1 MNPSTLQQTTG
12 NVCVG
17 IATLIFLLPLQH
29 LLWEFARKHVND
41 NQWVTSALF
50 ILIPLWLLLMG
61 ALLCVTASGGFD
73 WLRLGRPALYTLTVA
88 ASLALAVV
96 TFVFI
101 ALYIRPG
108 FTPRFLYLPVIYLI
122 SLTTVL
128 LVVLSLNPKLAPGLP
143 LRAVNL
149 SWTVCAAISLAL
161 CGGYLGYRLVTGG
174 GSQIRSIAHRFSS
187 NSELSRKNI
196 AQIPTLDPKRSFTEL
211 LRLAGESQDRDV
223 RDAALVQLRSN
234 PDWVASLVAELTR
247 ATPSSG
253 ELDHALALVDFAS
266 FTPEEQKLLALPAR
280 NAMDRITKYMHSE
293 LRFFL
298 KDKSRR
304 KGAHRWGNR
313 LFQSI
318 ATKLAGA
325 GVDFQP
331 ALDAFEKTFTEKI
344 PDNE

>member
-1 MNPSTLQQTTG
+1 MNPSTLQQTIG

-17 IATLIFLLPLQH
+17 IATLIFLLPLQR
-29 LLWEFARKHVND
+29 LLWEFARKHLND

-61 ALLCVTASGGFD
+61 ALLCLAASGGFD
-73 WLRLGRPALYTLTVA
+73 WLRMGRPALYALTVA

-101 ALYIRPG
+101 GLYIRPG
-108 FTPRFLYLPVIYLI
+108 FTPRFLYIPVIYLVP
-122 SLTTVL
+122 LATVL
-128 LVVLSLNPKLAPGLP
+128 LVVLSLNQKLVPGLP

-149 SWTVCAAISLAL
+149 SWTFCAAISLTL

-196 AQIPTLDPKRSFTEL
+196 AQIPTLDPKRNFTEL

-223 RDAALVQLRSN
+223 ALVQLRSN
-234 PDWVASLVAELTR
+234 PDWVAGLVAELTR

-253 ELDHALALVDFAS
+253 ELDHALALVDFAT

-280 NAMDRITKYMHSE
+280 NAMQRITKYMHSE
-293 LRFFL
+293 FRYFL
-298 KDKSRR
+298 KDKRRR
-304 KGAHRWGNR
+304 KAAHRWGNR

-318 ATKLAGA
+318 ATKFAGT

-331 ALDAFEKTFTEKI
+331 ALAAFEKIFTAPED
-344 PDNE
+344 DNR